1 MEMSIDKSSRRLT
14 RFACFIRP
22 LVFNLSDLYLIGVW
36 QKMGTCGKD
45 TTHVSVNCLQ
55 LLYTGAS
62 WARLVVT

>member
-1 MEMSIDKSSRRLT
+1 MEMSIDKLT

-36 QKMGTCGKD
+36 QKMGTCSKE
-45 TTHVSVNCLQ
+45 TTHASVNWLQ